1 VDIALLQVPYFL
13 AQEECGMGRGP
24 GRWIEAG
31 AKEQLERLGHRVELH
46 RVRPSRAEPEE
57 LNAVLELNR
66 ALAAQVRAA
75 AQVGSAPLVLAGC
88 CNSALGTLGALAGED
103 IGVIWFDAHGDFNT
117 PATSPSGFLDGMGLS
132 LCAGLCHREPL
143 NRFGLLRPVAP
154 ARIAHIGGRD
164 FDPGERDALERL
176 GGQVVTASRLRQGR
190 VEAELTPIL
199 NQLGSRVSE
208 VYLHVDIDV
217 LDPERYPA
225 NQFPA
230 PGALMLEE
238 LIAAL
243 EMIGSRLQV
252 RAAALTAYDPEYD
265 PQGSTLA
272 AGLQVLR
279 TLATLLT

>member
-1 VDIALLQVPYFL
+1 
-13 AQEECGMGRGP
+13 MGRGP

-31 AKEQLERLGHRVELH
+31 AKEQLERFGHRVELG
-46 RVRPSRAEPEE
+46 RVRPNVAQADQ

-66 ALAAQVRAA
+66 ALSAQVRAA
-75 AQVGSAPLVLAGC
+75 ARVGSAPLVLAGC

-117 PATSPSGFLDGMGLS
+117 PATSPSGFLDGMALA

-164 FDPGERDALERL
+164 FDPGEREALERL
-176 GGQVVTASRLRQGR
+176 GGQVVSAQQLRRGGVQ
-190 VEAELTPIL
+190 AEV
-199 NQLGSRVSE
+199 SRVLDQLE
-208 VYLHVDIDV
+208 PQVRGVYLHVDIDV
-217 LDPERYPA
+217 LDPARYPA

-230 PGALMLEE
+230 PGGLELDE
-238 LIAAL
+238 LIAAI

-272 AGLQVLR
+272 AGLQTLR